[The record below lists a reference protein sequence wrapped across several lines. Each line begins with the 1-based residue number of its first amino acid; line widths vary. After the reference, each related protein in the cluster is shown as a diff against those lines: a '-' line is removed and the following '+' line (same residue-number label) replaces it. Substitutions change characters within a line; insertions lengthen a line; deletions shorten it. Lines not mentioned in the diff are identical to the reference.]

1 MELSEPT
8 PQELAVQFLA
18 NYISLPT
25 EEISE
30 LDITVG
36 LTFLI
41 TQVIIETAKT
51 GNQARVLH

>member
-1 MELSEPT
+1 MEQTEAS

-18 NYISLPT
+18 NYISLPA

-30 LDITVG
+30 LDITAG

-51 GNQARVLH
+51 GNQSRVLH